1 TTLLCL
7 FYLLYITSSNPH
19 PLDSLT
25 TAGLLH
31 VLAIVNQSCPS
42 SKYKLTFQYVRLEE
56 PDKPVMHSWLSKPTS
71 PSFFHCFAQ
80 QSHKI
85 VVDFLQGSGYPF
97 LTNEEQAAAVGLAVK
112 HELFLASLKKREAL
126 MPPKLFAPL
135 KPLGGLGKRRP
146 KES

>member
-1 TTLLCL
+1 MAVKAHLTELFSLLCS
-7 FYLLYITSSNPH
+7 TN
-19 PLDSLT
+19 
-25 TAGLLH
+25 
-31 VLAIVNQSCPS
+31 
-42 SKYKLTFQYVRLEE
+42 
-56 PDKPVMHSWLSKPTS
+56 
-71 PSFFHCFAQ
+71 
-80 QSHKI
+80 
-85 VVDFLQGSGYPF
+85 LQGSGYPF